1 MIETTIL
8 IGISVLVNISVLAGT
23 NWTPFKNWLAKCFK
37 TYHIHII
44 NKNDNVN
51 NITTSFD
58 ILTQFI
64 HFILENRKD
73 EESEIEVSDISI
85 NGNSYN
91 TIPGLSTLKIDLKI
105 SNERKIELNIKENQ
119 ISFWILSKG
128 SLKESPTAYEIWT
141 ENVNQLSDVYSILT
155 LFFRNNNLDPNEL
168 INFTR
173 TFRIKNKRIQ
183 NETFDELVT
192 NVKSYVRTRF
202 EESMG
207 HVSLD
212 DNKFKI
218 LDIDINDERLL
229 TNGNNDPLEMKRIIE
244 LNQIVTYMNKIGNVV
259 NSHELKLAICVKNQ
273 NIIYKDKLNTRFKLK
288 NFISDNQRI
297 FDNNNEKNSIFIN
310 TLAIIFNFKTFINMM
325 HYEINSHITNDQIE
339 GINNKIKFS
348 NYALDECFKNL
359 VTKTIN
365 KFKQYPFIS
374 QIMLI
379 VYLRYKILRNNN
391 NEVNEKFD
399 IDKLIDKYI
408 IDDPEDI
415 LFGKVIEKNDI
426 QKNLSSLEIDS
437 SIIDSSET
445 QPLIIKKMN

>member
-23 NWTPFKNWLAKCFK
+23 NWTPFKNWLAKCFH
-37 TYHIHII
+37 TYHIHTI
-44 NKNDNVN
+44 NKFDNVD
-51 NITTSFD
+51 NISTSFN

-64 HFILENRKD
+64 HFILENRND
-73 EESEIEVSDISI
+73 EESHVEVSDITI

-91 TIPGLSTLKIDLKI
+91 TIPGLSTLKVDLEI
-105 SNERKIELNIKENQ
+105 SDERKRELKIKENK

-128 SLKESPTAYEIWT
+128 SLRESPTAYEVWT

-155 LFFRNNNLDPNEL
+155 LFFRSINLDPNEL

-173 TFRIKNKRIQ
+173 IFKIGNKRIQ
-183 NETFDELVT
+183 NEIFSELDI
-192 NVKSYVRTRF
+192 NVKSYIRTIF
-202 EESMG
+202 KEAMG
-207 HVSLD
+207 YVSLD
-212 DNKFKI
+212 DSKYKI
-218 LDIDINDERLL
+218 LDADINDKKLL

-244 LNQIVTYMNKIGNVV
+244 LNQLVTYMNKIGNVV
-259 NSHELKLAICVKNQ
+259 NSHDLKLAICVKNRD
-273 NIIYKDKLNTRFKLK
+273 ILYKEKLNTRFKLK
-288 NFISDNQRI
+288 SFISENQRI

-325 HYEINSHITNDQIE
+325 HYEINSHITNNQIE

-391 NEVNEKFD
+391 NNVKEVFD
-399 IDKLIDKYI
+399 INKLIDKYI

-415 LFGKVIEKNDI
+415 LFGKVIETNDI
-426 QKNLSSLEIDS
+426 QTNVSSLEINS

-445 QPLIIKKMN
+445 QPLIEKKLN